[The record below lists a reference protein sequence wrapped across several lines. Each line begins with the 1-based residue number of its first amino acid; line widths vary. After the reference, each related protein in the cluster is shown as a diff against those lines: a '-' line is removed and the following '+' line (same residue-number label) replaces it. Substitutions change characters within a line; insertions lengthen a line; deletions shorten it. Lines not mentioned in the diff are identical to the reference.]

1 MLPWLKNYATA
12 MALNK
17 KKSRL
22 ITIEPN
28 QYRWVVSPNSG
39 FNVFVAEK
47 ENIKGRKIEVYFD
60 MYINKFKSRFVPMA
74 KEELKIIKPKDA
86 ESIIR
91 QAIIKGWNPDERGRP
106 VVFDLEGEK
115 IIERKSTKKK

>member
-1 MLPWLKNYATA
+1 

-22 ITIEPN
+22 ITIDSE
-28 QYRWVVSPNSG
+28 QYRWVVSSNSG

-47 ENIKGRKIEVYFD
+47 EDVKGGKIEVYFD
-60 MYINKFKSRFVPMA
+60 RYINKHKSRFVPGA

-91 QAIIKGWNPDERGRP
+91 QAIIKGWNPDEKGRP
-106 VVFDLEGEK
+106 VVFDLEGD
-115 IIERKSTKKK
+115 ILMERKTNQKN

>member
-1 MLPWLKNYATA
+1 

-22 ITIEPN
+22 ITIESN

-47 ENIKGRKIEVYFD
+47 EDVKGRKIEVYFD
-60 MYINKFKSRFVPMA
+60 RYINKFQSRFDPVVQ
-74 KEELKIIKPKDA
+74 KELKIIKPKDA

-91 QAIIKGWNPDERGRP
+91 EAIKKGWNPHEKGRP
-106 VVFDLEGEK
+106 VVFDLEGENLV
-115 IIERKSTKKK
+115 ERESTKNKK